1 MQREEDRACE
11 VQWHYP
17 AELPVVQHRDEILA
31 ALKDHAVVVV
41 VSETGSGKTTQL
53 PKMVA
58 EALGDHPG
66 RIGITQPRR
75 LAAVSVARR
84 VAEELR
90 QPLGGLVGYQ
100 VRFDE
105 KISEATRIKFMTDG
119 ILLAETQ
126 TQPLLMTYAAI
137 IIDEVHERSLNI
149 DFLLGYLKL
158 LLQDRPDLKIVLSSA
173 TMNAE
178 ALADFFAQDGVP
190 APVITAAGRT
200 YPVDEVDLPPLE
212 DEELSA
218 HVARAVERLTA
229 LDPQG
234 DVLVFLPGEREIRDC
249 AELLQGR
256 SWHRTEILPL
266 YARLGLQEQQRIFS
280 PGSLRRIILAT
291 NVAETSLTIPRISSV
306 IDSGLV
312 RMSRWSAARGV
323 QRLGIETISQ
333 ASARQRKGR
342 CGRVKAGVCVRLY
355 EAEQLADWPA
365 QTDPEMRR
373 SALAG
378 VILRMAALG
387 LPELEHFPLLDPP
400 VAKAVTDGY
409 RTLRELG
416 AMDKERRLTDAGRQ
430 MARMPL
436 DPRHARMMIAAR
448 REGCLAE
455 LLPII
460 AVLDGNDPLERPADR
475 QKEADAAHARWQHP
489 QSDFMAVLR
498 LWHDLQRFREKGQW
512 RRNALR
518 KYCQQAFLNMRRV
531 LEWANVHEEL
541 SDLVKRELRWPMA
554 QSPLSAEAAD
564 GAWQAAYEPLHRS
577 LLAGVPRQFA
587 LWDKQERVY
596 RSAAGVA
603 FALFPGS
610 QLFGAKRWEW
620 VLAMELVETSRL
632 WARRVARLD
641 PTWVEQVSPHLCR
654 YRYSEGKWDAAQGVV
669 HALETVTCGGLEI
682 VRNRRVHLGRVD
694 PAAARYIFLR
704 EALLA
709 GNLRT
714 PCPSLQHLQ
723 RLRRRMEEL
732 EVKLRKPGLLWSEE
746 HVLAVLE
753 ERVPAAICT
762 AKQYHDWR
770 AEQPQALMLQ
780 AEQVVWDP
788 RLLELEQGFPDE
800 LHWLGEEYPV
810 YYAMKPGERDDG
822 VTIGVHIDQ
831 LQDFPVHGLEWGVPG
846 WLEERVEWLV
856 RSLPKDVRRGCQPIS
871 DFVQTFIDRYAGFAP
886 QRSLFACLEEM
897 VKQRVPYAECGW
909 QPEQMPPEMQVKCW
923 VCDDEG
929 QEMALDVDIER
940 LQQRLAGKVTQRLLE
955 HASDDWQREGLKA
968 WPDVSLPEQVA
979 APGGMAFPALVDEGS
994 SVGVRVFAHAEE
1006 AAQAHRL
1013 GCARLMLIML
1023 PDQRAHWLKQ
1033 YPIGLAARVEL
1044 PRLCAGGLS
1053 MDDLLL
1059 VAAEGAIGAPLP
1071 RGADVFLAALQRA
1084 RGRWFDAAQVIGRAL
1099 DTMTAELPMLH
1110 QQLEDLA
1117 RVKATHEIARDIE
1130 EQLRW
1135 LQRPQFVRASGY
1147 ERVALYER
1155 SFAGIQQRLAR
1166 LKSLPLVKD
1175 LEKMERLR
1183 ELWSPWFRAWQQAP
1197 QDARLWALG
1206 WHIEDWRVS
1215 LFAPTL
1221 PQRPS
1226 LSEKKLRVLL
1236 EDVIGSQQ

>member
-1 MQREEDRACE
+1 MQQGEDQVSHVAR
-11 VQWHYP
+11 WHYP
-17 AELPVVQHRDEILA
+17 AELPVVQHREEILA
-31 ALKDHAVVVV
+31 ALRDHAVVVV

-105 KISEATRIKFMTDG
+105 KTSEATRIKFMTDG

-126 TQPLLMTYAAI
+126 TQPLLMSYAAI

-158 LLQDRPDLKIVLSSA
+158 QQLDRPDLKIVLSSA
-173 TMNAE
+173 TMNAA

-218 HVARAVERLTA
+218 HVARAAERLTA

-249 AELLQGR
+249 AEVLQGR
-256 SWHRTEILPL
+256 GFRHTEILPL
-266 YARLGLQEQQRIFS
+266 YARMGLQEQQRIFS
-280 PGSLRRIILAT
+280 PGPLRRIILAT

-355 EAEQLADWPA
+355 AAEDLAEWPE

-400 VAKAVTDGY
+400 VAKAVSDGY

-436 DPRHARMMIAAR
+436 DPRHARMLIAAR
-448 REGCLAE
+448 REGCLADV
-455 LLPII
+455 LPII
-460 AVLDGNDPLERPADR
+460 AVLDGNDPLERPAER
-475 QKEADAAHARWQHP
+475 QKEADAAHARWNHP
-489 QSDFMAVLR
+489 QSDFIAVLR
-498 LWHDLQRFREKGQW
+498 LWHDVQRFREKGQW

-541 SDLVKRELRWPMA
+541 SDLVKRELRWPLE
-554 QSPLSAEAAD
+554 PTTLGAEVAD
-564 GAWQAAYEPLHRS
+564 GAWQAAYDPLHRS

-596 RSAAGVA
+596 RSAAAVV

-641 PTWVEQVSPHLCR
+641 PAWVEQVSPHLCR

-694 PAAARYIFLR
+694 PAAARHVFLR

-762 AKQYHDWR
+762 AKHYHEWR

-780 AEQVVWDP
+780 ADQVVWDP
-788 RLLELEQGFPDE
+788 SLLELEQGFPDE

-810 YYAMKPGERDDG
+810 YYVMKPGERDDG

-831 LQDFPVHGLEWGVPG
+831 LDDFPPHGLEWGVPG

-856 RSLPKDVRRGCQPIS
+856 RALPKDVRRGCQPIG
-871 DFVQTFIDRYAGFAP
+871 DFVQTFIDRYASFAP
-886 QRSLFACLEEM
+886 QRSLLACLEEM
-897 VKQRVPYAECGW
+897 VKQRVPYAECRW
-909 QPEQMPPEMQVKCW
+909 EIESMPPEMQVKCW

-940 LQQRLAGKVTQRLLE
+940 LQTRLAGKVTQRLLA

-979 APGGMAFPALVDEGS
+979 APGGVAFPALVDEAS
-994 SVGVRVFAHAEE
+994 SVGVRVFAEPE
-1006 AAQAHRL
+1006 AALQAHRL
-1013 GCARLMLIML
+1013 GCARLLLLQL
-1023 PDQRAHWLKQ
+1023 PEQRAHLLKNF
-1033 YPIGLAARVEL
+1033 PLGLAARVEL
-1044 PRLCAGGLS
+1044 PRLCVGGISLE
-1053 MDDLLL
+1053 DLLL
-1059 VAAEGAIGAPLP
+1059 VAAEGALGTPLP
-1071 RGADVFLAALQRA
+1071 RSAETFAQGQQRA
-1084 RGRWFDAAQVIGRAL
+1084 RGRWFDAAQVVGKAL
-1099 DTMTAELPMLH
+1099 DAVTEQVPQLRDQL
-1110 QQLEDLA
+1110 QQLA
-1117 RVKATHEIARDIE
+1117 RVKATQEIAQDME
-1130 EQLRW
+1130 EQLNW
-1135 LQRPQFVRASGY
+1135 LLRSQFIRASGY

-1155 SFAGIQQRLAR
+1155 SLAAMQQRLSR

-1175 LEKMERLR
+1175 LEKMQRVR
-1183 ELWSPWFRAWQQAP
+1183 ELWCPWYRAWQAAP
-1197 QDARLWALG
+1197 QEPRLWSLG
-1206 WHIEDWRVS
+1206 WHLEDWRVT

-1221 PQRPS
+1221 PPRPS
-1226 LSEKKLRVLL
+1226 LSEKKLRSLL
-1236 EDVIGSQQ
+1236 DEIVD